1 MTSRGPAFSRVREG
15 SSRRRRYGDSGLDE
29 TESRMTTL
37 EGMGVGRLMTV
48 QGVDG
53 RGVGEWAKY
62 GGSSPSASSGVRMTV
77 RKVNGSA
84 KGDSYQGGRTGEIRG
99 FFAALRMTVRKSE
112 SQQAGRDP
120 VRCAENDSSLDAQN
134 DSPLGR
140 YDSSLERTEDGSRDA
155 QNDGWRG
162 FTGETL

>member
-1 MTSRGPAFSRVREG
+1 MTAED
-15 SSRRRRYGDSGLDE
+15 RRFRRSGRDRPDEDEYGDSGLDE

-53 RGVGEWAKY
+53 RGVGERAKY